1 MEGTWLIFEG
11 NNGIDSIFDD
21 QINKGKKHKRDD
33 ALIPFKTK
41 TDKNQY
47 ENFNGVV
54 GEFSRL
60 MSATTVKNG
69 LDKETLKSAMR
80 NKMSDDCTDEEFNML
95 FHIVDSMYFED
106 GKLLPINVKA
116 LNSIESNI
124 SQRQV
129 AEYLYSLF
137 VDGTDLVSKYKKM
150 SADEDTNVLEKL
162 VFDSLEDP
170 DATGTGVVQNA
181 DCFLPYVKEVFYKD
195 FDILIQNP
203 GDYQKYIDRFLAY
216 YYMFYV
222 SQLAVKLSRFE
233 DGQRDNIESIYMT
246 LYDEVVTRVRPG
258 YEYGWK
264 YVKEKLGHMFSHSVE
279 LLMLS
284 NTIDKVHLDYIGL
297 YDKFNNS
304 DLDNTVAIEIERIN
318 NKYQK
323 WIPMDYRGCVHDVS
337 KDKGCSASTELKKL
351 YEIIDYQ
358 FINGGR
364 KSHYNGYNKKFID
377 FVQKNFGK
385 FRGMNGYTVSLHDND
400 IIMFTQIILKE
411 NDGRIRL
418 AKLFEEFEL
427 RGLLF
432 DRESKKKI
440 IELYEKMNLLEKRS
454 DSGDAQYVKY
464 VL

>member
-1 MEGTWLIFEG
+1 MEGTWILFEG
-11 NNGIDSIFDD
+11 NNGINSIFDD

-33 ALIPFKTK
+33 ALVPFKTK

-60 MSATTVKNG
+60 ISSTTIKNG
-69 LDKETLKSAMR
+69 LDKKALKAAMR
-80 NKMSDDCTDEEFNML
+80 KKMNDDCTDEDFDKL
-95 FHIVDSMYFED
+95 FHIIDSMYFD
-106 GKLLPINVKA
+106 NGKLLPINVKA
-116 LNSIESNI
+116 LNYIESNV

-137 VDGTDLVSKYKKM
+137 VEDSDLVSKYEKM
-150 SADEDTNVLEKL
+150 SVAEDTNVLEKL
-162 VFDSLEDP
+162 VFDSLEYP
-170 DATGTGVVQNA
+170 DAAGAGAIQNA
-181 DCFLPYVKEVFYKD
+181 DCFLPYVKKVFYKD
-195 FDILIQNP
+195 FEVLTQNA
-203 GDYQKYIDRFLAY
+203 GDYQKYINRFLAY

-222 SQLAVKLSRFE
+222 SQLAVKLSKFE
-233 DGQRDNIESIYMT
+233 HGKREDIEKIYMT
-246 LYDEVVTRVRPG
+246 LQDEVVTRVRPG

-264 YVKEKLGHMFSHSVE
+264 YVKEKLGHMFSHSVVLE
-279 LLMLS
+279 MLS
-284 NTIDKVHLDYIGL
+284 HNSEGVHMDYIGF
-297 YDKFNNS
+297 YDKFYKS
-304 DLDNTVAIEIERIN
+304 DLDESVAAEIKQIN
-318 NKYQK
+318 KSYRN
-323 WIPMDYRGCVHDVS
+323 WIQMDYSGCYHDES
-337 KDKGCSASTELKKL
+337 KSKGCLVSEELRKL
-351 YEIIDYQ
+351 YDTIDFQ

-385 FRGMNGYTVSLHDND
+385 FRGMYGYTVSLHDND

-411 NDGRIRL
+411 NNGRIRL
-418 AKLFEEFEL
+418 ARLFEEFEL

>member
-1 MEGTWLIFEG
+1 MEGTWILFEG
-11 NNGIDSIFDD
+11 NDGIDRIFDTK
-21 QINKGKKHKRDD
+21 INPNKRHKRDD
-33 ALIPFKTK
+33 ALVPFKTK
-41 TDKNQY
+41 VDKNQY
-47 ENFNGVV
+47 VKFDGVV

-60 MSATTVKNG
+60 ISSTAIKSG
-69 LDKETLKSAMR
+69 LDKNIIKAAMR
-80 NKMSDDCTDEEFNML
+80 KKMNDECTDEDFDKL
-95 FHIVDSMYFED
+95 FHIIDSMYFD
-106 GKLLPINVKA
+106 NGKLLPINAKA
-116 LNSIESNI
+116 LNYIESNV

-137 VDGTDLVSKYKKM
+137 VEDTDLVSKYEKM
-150 SADEDTNVLEKL
+150 SAAEDTNVLEKL

-170 DATGTGVVQNA
+170 DAAGTGSIQSA

-195 FDILIQNP
+195 FEALTQNA
-203 GDYQKYIDRFLAY
+203 GDYQKYINRFLAY

-222 SQLAVKLSRFE
+222 SQLAVKLSKFE
-233 DGQRDNIESIYMT
+233 YGQRDKIETIYMT

-264 YVKEKLGHMFSHSVE
+264 YVKEKLGHMFSHSVVLE
-279 LLMLS
+279 MLS
-284 NTIDKVHLDYIGL
+284 HNIDDVHMDYIGV
-297 YDKFNNS
+297 YDRFNKS
-304 DLDNTVAIEIERIN
+304 DLDEVVAGEIEQIN
-318 NKYQK
+318 KSYRN
-323 WIPMDYRGCVHDVS
+323 WIQMDYSGCHHDES
-337 KDKGCSASTELKKL
+337 KSKGCLASDELRKL
-351 YEIIDYQ
+351 YETIDFQ

-385 FRGMNGYTVSLHDND
+385 FRGMYGYTVSLHDND

-432 DRESKKKI
+432 DRESKKRI

>member
-1 MEGTWLIFEG
+1 
-11 NNGIDSIFDD
+11 
-21 QINKGKKHKRDD
+21 
-33 ALIPFKTK
+33 
-41 TDKNQY
+41 
-47 ENFNGVV
+47 
-54 GEFSRL
+54 
-60 MSATTVKNG
+60 
-69 LDKETLKSAMR
+69 
-80 NKMSDDCTDEEFNML
+80 
-95 FHIVDSMYFED
+95 
-106 GKLLPINVKA
+106 
-116 LNSIESNI
+116 
-124 SQRQV
+124 
-129 AEYLYSLF
+129 
-137 VDGTDLVSKYKKM
+137 
-150 SADEDTNVLEKL
+150 
-162 VFDSLEDP
+162 
-170 DATGTGVVQNA
+170 
-181 DCFLPYVKEVFYKD
+181 
-195 FDILIQNP
+195 
-203 GDYQKYIDRFLAY
+203 
-216 YYMFYV
+216 
-222 SQLAVKLSRFE
+222 
-233 DGQRDNIESIYMT
+233 MT

-264 YVKEKLGHMFSHSVE
+264 YVKEKLGHMFSHSVVLE
-279 LLMLS
+279 MLS
-284 NTIDKVHLDYIGL
+284 HNIDGVHLDYIGF